1 MTSDMVSTGGSDAGL
16 LHIKHDSIQL
26 STKPS
31 ASIHYSYLAGA
42 GSSSAPLVVFLN
54 GLMTDKSSWL
64 AIMAQ
69 LTKVI
74 SDHPTMLAYDRY
86 GQGLTED
93 RDPQDQSHEEGYGH
107 DALDVA
113 TDLHQLISQ
122 FVEKHLDPQAETPKI
137 FLVAASIGCAIAR
150 LYAQEH
156 PGTVSG
162 LLFLDSIMANSS
174 FDLWPDPDS
183 EGFDPNS
190 LPEDVTVRALREH
203 RATFAA
209 RFAPSVVNPE
219 SFDRRNLA
227 KLLPYSDEP
236 KLRGP
241 DNKGP
246 IIIVVGHSPTAF
258 ADESLQVSEI
268 IATEDPRTRS

>member
-1 MTSDMVSTGGSDAGL
+1 MASDLVSKRGSDASL
-16 LHIKHDSIQL
+16 LHIKHDALEL
-26 STKPS
+26 STKPN
-31 ASIHYSYLAGA
+31 ASIHYSYLAAA
-42 GSSSAPLVVFLN
+42 GSSSAPLIVFLN
-54 GLMTDKSSWL
+54 GLMTNKSSWL

-69 LTKVI
+69 LTKRI
-74 SDHPTMLAYDRY
+74 SNHPTMLAYDRY

-93 RDPQDQSHEEGYGH
+93 RDPQDQSREEGYGH

-113 TDLHQLISQ
+113 TDLHRLISQ
-122 FVEKHLDPQAETPKI
+122 FIEKHLERQNETPKV

-162 LLFLDSIMANSS
+162 LLFLDSIMANSN

-183 EGFDPNS
+183 EGFDPTS
-190 LPEDVTVRALREH
+190 LPEDITIKVLREQ
-203 RATFAA
+203 RAAFAA

-227 KLLPYSDEP
+227 KLLPHSDKP

-241 DNKGP
+241 GNRGP
-246 IIIVVGHSPTAF
+246 IIIVVGHSPLAF
-258 ADESLQVSEI
+258 AEEGLQVSGI
-268 IATEDPRTRS
+268 FAT

>member
-1 MTSDMVSTGGSDAGL
+1 MAFDMVSKGGSNASL
-16 LHIKHDSIQL
+16 LHIKHNSLQL
-26 STKPS
+26 STKPD
-31 ASIHYSYLAGA
+31 ASIHYSYLVATR
-42 GSSSAPLVVFLN
+42 SSPAPLIVFLN

-69 LTKVI
+69 LTKVN

-93 RDPQDQSHEEGYGH
+93 RDPQDQSREEGYGH

-113 TDLHQLISQ
+113 TDLHQLISH
-122 FVEKHLDPQAETPKI
+122 FVEKHLDRPDETPEI
-137 FLVAASIGCAIAR
+137 ILVAASIGCAIAR

-162 LLFLDSIMANSS
+162 LLFLDSIMANSN
-174 FDLWPDPDS
+174 FDFWPDPDS
-183 EGFDPNS
+183 EDFDPNS
-190 LPEDVTVRALREH
+190 LDEDITVKVLKEQRA
-203 RATFAA
+203 AFAA

-236 KLRGP
+236 KLQGP
-241 DNKGP
+241 GKRGP

-258 ADESLQVSEI
+258 ADESLQASEI
-268 IATEDPRTRS
+268 FAT